1 MVFYKLKMC
10 LSISKKM
17 ILKITWENI
26 SVRRQPK
33 NLNKYDEKYPW
44 ESPREIDFKSFTTES
59 VVTGQEVMCTF
70 CLERQQL
77 FNPWALLLMP
87 LGLLIDAV
95 FRNDKLFLDKNDN
108 TWVRQKSSLFIG
120 DTIIASWLFIRAS
133 KLC

>member
-1 MVFYKLKMC
+1 
-10 LSISKKM
+10 
-17 ILKITWENI
+17 
-26 SVRRQPK
+26 
-33 NLNKYDEKYPW
+33 
-44 ESPREIDFKSFTTES
+44 
-59 VVTGQEVMCTF
+59 MCTF

-120 DTIIASWLFIRAS
+120 DTIIAS
-133 KLC
+133 